1 MRRVTLDDAGHVGLS
16 LVDVVGVRV
25 VHRVRPLVRV
35 RVRG

>member
-1 MRRVTLDDAGHVGLS
+1 MRRMALDDAGHVGLS